1 MKNTHDILS
10 KNLESIC
17 TQEELDE
24 LIRYN
29 NVLELEEFVENN
41 QYVEVVIGQTDLY
54 QIYKQQLQD
63 KINKIKK

>member
-1 MKNTHDILS
+1 MKNTHDILA

-29 NVLELEEFVENN
+29 NILELEEFVENN
-41 QYVEVVIGQTDLY
+41 KKVEAVIGNTDLY
-54 QIYKQQLQD
+54 PIYKQELQK
-63 KINKIKK
+63 KINKLR